1 MYVHDKD
8 DGQLAS
14 DEAEP
19 WWKERGDYDT
29 ICEEHYNSEEEE
41 EEGEGRFTN
50 YSLTSADVPR
60 SEGMHACM
68 HARILIS
75 YVFLSGLSMLD
86 ERFEEVRRNNNCHC
100 IIIVLNVV
108 HG

>member
-1 MYVHDKD
+1 
-8 DGQLAS
+8 
-14 DEAEP
+14 
-19 WWKERGDYDT
+19 
-29 ICEEHYNSEEEE
+29 
-41 EEGEGRFTN
+41 
-50 YSLTSADVPR
+50 
-60 SEGMHACM
+60 M

-86 ERFEEVRRNNNCHC
+86 ERFEEVRRNNNYYY